1 MRAAAGEM
9 QHLPQGSWMRLAALH
24 IHCLRQ
30 LSHHMVVSPAESK
43 PVPTTRRLRAFR
55 EMLHKAW
62 PAQCS
67 EKVLGHVRNVP
78 RLCVD
83 RMAS

>member
-30 LSHHMVVSPAESK
+30 LSRHMAVSPAEFK
-43 PVPTTRRLRAFR
+43 PVLTMRRLRAFR
-55 EMLHKAW
+55 DALRHAW

-67 EKVLGHVRNVP
+67 GKVL
-78 RLCVD
+78 
-83 RMAS
+83 